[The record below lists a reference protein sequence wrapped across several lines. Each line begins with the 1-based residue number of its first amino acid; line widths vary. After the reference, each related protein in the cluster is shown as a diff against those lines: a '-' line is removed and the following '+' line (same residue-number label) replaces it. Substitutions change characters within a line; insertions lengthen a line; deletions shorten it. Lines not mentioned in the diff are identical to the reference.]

1 VFSRITERNSFRDKL
16 STLIPNRAAEAL
28 GSSYCC
34 SPASGRPIGCRFA
47 KDMEDA
53 SGSSSSPAV
62 LRNKYWV
69 LRHGRSVPNERG
81 LIVSSLVRTSPSQ
94 QRSFFLRLRA
104 PSIAYPKSQPNSL
117 QPMLSWSVDG
127 RRTARSRSSGW
138 PRRGS
143 SRRARPAKSSGRYR
157 IVAPLLWI
165 LFAVVNLARVFFV
178 LRVQELDEIGV
189 PVGSVKIRYSPFSR
203 TTETAR
209 VVAGVLGI
217 PFEAPSCEV
226 S

>member
-1 VFSRITERNSFRDKL
+1 MFSRITERNSFRDKL

-104 PSIAYPKSQPNSL
+104 PSIAYPNL
-117 QPMLSWSVDG
+117 ILSNRCHPGLLTAGERHEAGVRAGPAGSRAGARG
-127 RRTARSRSSGW
+127 RR
-138 PRRGS
+138 
-143 SRRARPAKSSGRYR
+143 K
-157 IVAPLLWI
+157 
-165 LFAVVNLARVFFV
+165 
-178 LRVQELDEIGV
+178 V
-189 PVGSVKIRYSPFSR
+189 PEGTGSVPHCCGFYVR
-203 TTETAR
+203 
-209 VVAGVLGI
+209 
-217 PFEAPSCEV
+217 
-226 S
+226 